1 MDTPA
6 RNLHVYTDHC
16 LSGFCPKFVLFDSF
30 KGVKCPDRKICF
42 ASLRKQSCGDIPLQF
57 PNLTAFTPDLEGIS
71 FRSALCPFGAPPKDT
86 FSHGRPDRLWC
97 PPRKAICPAVHFPQI
112 SAINAMSRVLRRG
125 FEATATKV
133 YSLPPLFPGN
143 VSRYLRHCPT
153 PDKRGPQ
160 GRPAA
165 FHNLQMSA
173 R

>member
-1 MDTPA
+1 MKPFLMMDALA
-6 RNLHVYTDHC
+6 RDFDVYTAHST
-16 LSGFCPKFVLFDSF
+16 SGNCPKFVLFDSF
-30 KGVKCPDRKICF
+30 EGVKCPNRKICF
-42 ASLRKQSCGDIPLQF
+42 ASLRKGGCGDIPLQF

-143 VSRYLRHCPT
+143 VWRYLRHCPT
-153 PDKRGPQ
+153 PVIGGPTG
-160 GRPAA
+160 GRRP
-165 FHNLQMSA
+165 SII
-173 R
+173 